1 MGFLFITLQLM
12 PNIAI
17 ISPSVRNGRKS
28 HRIALYFLNLIN
40 EMNLAES
47 EILDLLKY
55 NFPLFNERLKYIES
69 PSSDMITFS
78 EKIKSADGVIIIS
91 PEYNGGSPASL
102 KNAIDLLTNEWRRKP
117 VAFVTVSD
125 GNFGGTQAIISLQFT
140 LWKLGALTVPAILR
154 LPNIISS
161 FDENGVPAEKQSID
175 KRGTAFVN
183 QLLWQIEAKKRMF

>member
-1 MGFLFITLQLM
+1 M

-17 ISPSVRNGRKS
+17 ISPSVRKGRKS
-28 HRIALYFLNLIN
+28 HRIALYF
-40 EMNLAES
+40 MNLVNQMNIAEV

-55 NFPLFNERLKYIES
+55 NFPLFNERLKFMES
-69 PSSDMITFS
+69 PSADVIDFS

-102 KNAIDLLTNEWRRKP
+102 KNAIDLLTDEWYRKP

-140 LWKLGALTVPAILR
+140 LWKLGALTVPAIMR
-154 LPNIISS
+154 LPNIIST
-161 FDENGVPAEKQSID
+161 FDANGVPADKHSID
-175 KRGTAFVN
+175 KRGTIFVN
-183 QLLWQIEAKKRMF
+183 ELLWQIEAKKRIL